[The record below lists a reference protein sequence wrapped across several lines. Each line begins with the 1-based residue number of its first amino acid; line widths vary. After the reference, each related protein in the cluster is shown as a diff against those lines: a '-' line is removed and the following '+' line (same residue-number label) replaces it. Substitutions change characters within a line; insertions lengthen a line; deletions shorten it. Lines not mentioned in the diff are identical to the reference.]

1 MSDSNPTKDTNTDT
15 DEAVSLNPG
24 ANGSDAKSGTPG
36 ANDSDA
42 KPVKEGRRRSLS
54 VQIGM
59 LYILLALIN
68 ITFFSVVILEN
79 QSDLLLVNFK
89 YQAES
94 IVKTVLDDDLQEIEF
109 SPNKEDLSYRT
120 LVNSLKSYD
129 VQSFHVFTAEGD
141 LWYEYVDGKS
151 GSAPADDAQADAGD
165 ESNDAGEPSDEAA
178 NSDGDG
184 ESEAEQPAAPGK
196 IDKELQD
203 KTREFTTEESLFRS
217 RYAIDL
223 NEKDFSLNFLIPLKS
238 KTEDRVFLNASL
250 SVSTIQ
256 ERLNYLYY
264 QVALAVVWGVI
275 FHVAFALFVYR
286 VIFRRVGYLKDAS
299 DGMASGALET
309 RADWKRKK
317 SPDELDE
324 LGDAFNSMA
333 SNIETQVQ
341 TITKLN
347 GQIQNELEI
356 GQEVQELFLGD
367 LDVIKE
373 YKPALYYRP
382 LRKVSGDVYQ
392 FYKFRNGYKGVFFAD
407 ASGHGVSAALVTTI
421 TILSL
426 EEALKSKVR
435 PSEVMARLSD
445 LMAVRLD
452 TSFFATAAFLLFDPQ
467 GRTYITNAGH
477 NDPIFLSARGDKV
490 ITEISSHGPP
500 LGFMEDMS
508 YKMNLINT
516 RSGDKIFLYTDG
528 LVETTNAEKEQYGL
542 ERLHGHL
549 KAHWQDDNQSVSDL
563 IEREFTDFAV
573 NYIDDVSFLMLEI
586 P

>member
-1 MSDSNPTKDTNTDT
+1 MQDSNLSGELIP
-15 DEAVSLNPG
+15 DELTAAARAESKT
-24 ANGSDAKSGTPG
+24 AASTASGQ
-36 ANDSDA
+36 
-42 KPVKEGRRRSLS
+42 VKRRSLS

-79 QSDLLLVNFK
+79 QTDLLLVNFK

-109 SPNKEDLSYRT
+109 SPNREDLSYRT
-120 LVNSLKSYD
+120 LVNSLKSYE
-129 VQSFHVFTAEGD
+129 VQSFRVFTSEGD
-141 LWYEYVDGKS
+141 LWYAYT
-151 GSAPADDAQADAGD
+151 PAADAG
-165 ESNDAGEPSDEAA
+165 A
-178 NSDGDG
+178 NKNATDGG
-184 ESEAEQPAAPGK
+184 PQK
-196 IDKELQD
+196 IDETLRR
-203 KTREFTTEESLFRS
+203 KTVEFTTEESLFRS
-217 RYAIDL
+217 RYVIDL
-223 NEKDFSLNFLIPLKS
+223 NEDDFSLDFLMPLKS
-238 KTEDRVFLNASL
+238 KTADRVFLNASL
-250 SVSTIQ
+250 SVNTIR

-286 VIFRRVGYLKDAS
+286 VIFRRVGFLKAAS
-299 DGMASGALET
+299 LGMAGGALDT

-333 SNIETQVQ
+333 GNIQHQVQ

-347 GQIQNELEI
+347 DQIQNELEI
-356 GQEVQELFLGD
+356 GKEVQELFLGD
-367 LDVIKE
+367 QSMIKE
-373 YKPALYYRP
+373 FRPALYYRP
-382 LRKVSGDVYQ
+382 LREVSGDVYK
-392 FYKFRNGYKGVFFAD
+392 FYTFRNGYKGIFFAD

-426 EEALKSKVR
+426 EEALKRRVR

-452 TSFFATAAFLLFDPQ
+452 TSFFATAAFILIDPQ
-467 GRTYITNAGH
+467 GRSYVTNAGH
-477 NDPIFLSARGDKV
+477 NDPIFLSARGDQV
-490 ITEISSHGPP
+490 ITEIKSHGPP
-500 LGFMEDMS
+500 LGFMEDMA
-508 YKMNLINT
+508 YKMNMINT
-516 RSGDKIFLYTDG
+516 RSGDKIFIYTDG
-528 LVETTNAEKEQYGL
+528 LVEATNADKEQYGL

-549 KAHWQDDNQSVSDL
+549 LNHWQEDNQSVAAL
-563 IEREFTDFAV
+563 IEREFTSFAV
-573 NYIDDVSFLMLEI
+573 NYNDDVSFLMLEI

>member
-1 MSDSNPTKDTNTDT
+1 MSESNQQLE
-15 DEAVSLNPG
+15 EANPAQPAGEDNASG
-24 ANGSDAKSGTPG
+24 AAQPK
-36 ANDSDA
+36 
-42 KPVKEGRRRSLS
+42 RRRSLS
-54 VQIGM
+54 VQIGL

-79 QSDLLLVNFK
+79 QTDLLLVNFK

-109 SPNKEDLSYRT
+109 SPDKEDLSYRT

-129 VQSFHVFTAEGD
+129 VQSFRVFTAEGD
-141 LWYEYVDGKS
+141 LWYAYDAEGGAAASAKPPGESNSDDES
-151 GSAPADDAQADAGD
+151 PAEPDAPADADADAQAD
-165 ESNDAGEPSDEAA
+165 DAASAA
-178 NSDGDG
+178 PT
-184 ESEAEQPAAPGK
+184 EPGK
-196 IDKELQD
+196 IDEELRR
-203 KTREFTTEESLFRS
+203 KTVEFTTEESLFRS
-217 RYAIDL
+217 RYVIDL
-223 NEKDFSLNFLIPLKS
+223 NEDDFSLDFLMPLKS

-250 SVSTIQ
+250 SVNTIR

-286 VIFRRVGYLKDAS
+286 VIFRRVGFLKEAS

-309 RADWKRKK
+309 RADWKRGK

-333 SNIETQVQ
+333 SNIENQVQ
-341 TITKLN
+341 TITNLN
-347 GQIQNELEI
+347 NQIQNELEI

-373 YKPALYYRP
+373 FKPSLYYRP

-426 EEALKSKVR
+426 QEALKSKVR

-452 TSFFATAAFLLFDPQ
+452 TSFFATAAFMLFDSE
-467 GRTYITNAGH
+467 GSTYITNAGH
-477 NDPIFLSARGDKV
+477 NDPIFLSARGDQV

-508 YKMNLINT
+508 YKMNKINT
-516 RSGDKIFLYTDG
+516 RSGDKIFVYTDG

-549 KAHWQDDNQSVSDL
+549 LGHWQEENQSVADL
-563 IEREFTDFAV
+563 VEREFTDFAV

>member
-1 MSDSNPTKDTNTDT
+1 MSDSNQTTDMNAPSSADGGST
-15 DEAVSLNPG
+15 DQPAGETR
-24 ANGSDAKSGTPG
+24 TPQQ
-36 ANDSDA
+36 S
-42 KPVKEGRRRSLS
+42 GRRRSLS

-79 QSDLLLVNFK
+79 QTDLLLVNFK

-94 IVKTVLDDDLQEIEF
+94 IVKTVLDDDLQELEF
-109 SPNKEDLSYRT
+109 SPDKDDLSFRT

-129 VQSFHVFTAEGD
+129 VQSFHVFTAKGD
-141 LWYEYVDGKS
+141 LWYEYVSTSDK
-151 GSAPADDAQADAGD
+151 ADETEAS
-165 ESNDAGEPSDEAA
+165 ES
-178 NSDGDG
+178 
-184 ESEAEQPAAPGK
+184 GK
-196 IDKELQD
+196 IDESLRR
-203 KTREFTTEESLFRS
+203 KTVEFTTEESLFRS
-217 RYAIDL
+217 RYVIDL
-223 NEKDFSLNFLIPLKS
+223 NEEDFSLDFLMPLKS

-250 SVSTIQ
+250 SVNTIR

-286 VIFRRVGYLKDAS
+286 VIFRRVGFLKDAS

-333 SNIETQVQ
+333 SNIQTQVQ

-382 LRKVSGDVYQ
+382 LRKVSGDVYK

-452 TSFFATAAFLLFDPQ
+452 TSFFATAAFILFDPQ
-467 GRTYITNAGH
+467 GRSYITNAGH

-500 LGFMEDMS
+500 LGFMEDMT

-516 RSGDKIFLYTDG
+516 KRGDKIFIYTDG

-549 KAHWQDDNQSVSDL
+549 NDHWQEENQSVADL
-563 IEREFTDFAV
+563 IEREFTGFAV

>member
-1 MSDSNPTKDTNTDT
+1 MSDTNENKD
-15 DEAVSLNPG
+15 AVTQ
-24 ANGSDAKSGTPG
+24 ADAPASAGVGK
-36 ANDSDA
+36 AEQA
-42 KPVKEGRRRSLS
+42 EKKPSRRRSLS

-79 QSDLLLVNFK
+79 QTDLLLVNFK

-109 SPNKEDLSYRT
+109 SPNKDDLSYRT

-141 LWYEYVDGKS
+141 LWYAYSADGGDSQSSQNVSESENETATES
-151 GSAPADDAQADAGD
+151 GATA
-165 ESNDAGEPSDEAA
+165 EN
-178 NSDGDG
+178 
-184 ESEAEQPAAPGK
+184 SEAETETPDDRPEPGK
-196 IDKELQD
+196 INETLRR
-203 KTREFTTEESLFRS
+203 KTVEFTTEESLFRS
-217 RYAIDL
+217 RYVIDL
-223 NEKDFSLNFLIPLKS
+223 NEKDFSLDFLMPLKS

-250 SVSTIQ
+250 SVNTIR

-286 VIFRRVGYLKDAS
+286 VIFRRVGFLKEAS

-309 RADWKRKK
+309 RADWKRAK

-333 SNIETQVQ
+333 GNIQNQVQ

-367 LDVIKE
+367 LDMIKE
-373 YKPALYYRP
+373 FKPALYYRP
-382 LRKVSGDVYQ
+382 LRKVSGDVYK
-392 FYKFRNGYKGVFFAD
+392 FYEFHNGYKGVFFAD

-426 EEALKSKVR
+426 EEALKRKIR

-452 TSFFATAAFLLFDPQ
+452 TSFFATGAFILFDPN
-467 GRTYITNAGH
+467 GRSYITNAGH
-477 NDPIFLSARGDKV
+477 NDPVFLSARGDRV
-490 ITEISSHGPP
+490 ITEISQHGPP
-500 LGFMEDMS
+500 LGFMEDMA
-508 YKMNLINT
+508 YKMNMIDT
-516 RSGDKIFLYTDG
+516 RSGDKIFIYTDG
-528 LVETTNAEKEQYGL
+528 LVETTNAAKEQYGL
-542 ERLHGHL
+542 ERVHNHL
-549 KAHWQDDNQSVSDL
+549 INHWQEDNQSVSDL

-573 NYIDDVSFLMLEI
+573 NYIDDVTFLMLEI